1 MISLR
6 LSRTAF
12 ALGTLFAA
20 VVANAAPPGPRD
32 PDWPCQQIKVPQ
44 LSLPAVWS
52 GPPLD
57 QQQTDWQQDQQVVDL
72 VHNAAQRR
80 VPIEQAGDRI
90 HAFAQQ
96 VRERREPKLRELL
109 AGLFSVLDEQHGAVL
124 AGLDRFGARQ
134 KELAA
139 AIREDNEKLRTLQAD
154 PSADASEVNR
164 LVQQVTWDAEVF
176 RDRRQAL
183 SYACDVPGKIEQRL
197 FALARIIQQE
207 LQ

>member
-1 MISLR
+1 MTLR
-6 LSRTAF
+6 SAVCRSSRRARGFTHS
-12 ALGTLFAA
+12 
-20 VVANAAPPGPRD
+20 V
-32 PDWPCQQIKVPQ
+32 
-44 LSLPAVWS
+44 
-52 GPPLD
+52 
-57 QQQTDWQQDQQVVDL
+57 
-72 VHNAAQRR
+72 
-80 VPIEQAGDRI
+80 
-90 HAFAQQ
+90 QQ
-96 VRERREPKLRELL
+96 VREQREPKLLGLL

>member
-6 LSRTAF
+6 LRSTAF
-12 ALGTLFAA
+12 ALGALFAA
-20 VVANAAPPGPRD
+20 AAGNTAPPGPRD
-32 PDWPCQQIKVPQ
+32 LDWPCQQIKVPRM
-44 LSLPAVWS
+44 SLAAIWS

-57 QQQTDWQQDQQVVDL
+57 QQQTDWRQDQLVVDL
-72 VHNAAQRR
+72 VHDVAQRR
-80 VPIEQAGDRI
+80 VPIEQAQGRI

-96 VRERREPKLRELL
+96 ARDQRQAKLLELL
-109 AGLFSVLDEQHGAVL
+109 AGLFSVLDDERGGVVV
-124 AGLDRFGARQ
+124 GLDRFGVRQ
-134 KELAA
+134 KELAT
-139 AIREDNEKLRTLQAD
+139 AIRADSEKLRTLQAD
-154 PSADASEVNR
+154 PSADASEVTR
-164 LVQQVTWDAEVF
+164 MVQQVTWDAEVF

>member
-96 VRERREPKLRELL
+96 VRERREPKLQELL